1 MAIRSTPDQ
10 ATRTALNKIKL
21 GGLGGQLTPEDQ
33 RRISAF
39 EFIEKENARVDA
51 EKNDPYRNLIGQN
64 VRTPSAFNAEA
75 SADNLLN
82 SMFGQRQ
89 PGQISIAPSTSA
101 PKVFTQGMQT
111 PRGNILGRGEFVDIG
126 DSLGSIAT
134 PAGAMQPSMDMSV
147 APTQPVSARGRG
159 TVLGQAPTPYSTPPI
174 QTSILGDRSSVLD
187 RAIAESPSGR
197 QSQLQRDQ
205 FQSQQ
210 QLIGQEQQFKRVS
223 QDVASGDFST
233 LGSLPANMRN
243 FALNEAA
250 KINKELTPSLQQQY
264 LTETD
269 PNKRAA
275 IASAVR
281 LGTTPGPTDEELAR
295 TETVKAN
302 VGSGTEFIKVSRQ
315 SLTSANQQYNEALQ
329 VKNAIDSGVTT
340 GAFAKL
346 SGVFKNVVES
356 VFGTDMKAA
365 EQALFSKGIAGLG
378 QIKVRELFRG
388 LGSMSNADRDKGEQT
403 IVNIT
408 DPKASILYFVEVSR
422 LNQLR
427 AQQESSLIEKL
438 RKEGKTNDKI
448 ESEVL
453 KSRDSYK
460 DISQVAYDTIFPK
473 GTNTAGAAPVASN
486 PAATSAVDEEL
497 IKKYLK

>member
-89 PGQISIAPSTSA
+89 PGQISIAPSTAA
-101 PKVFTQGMQT
+101 PKVLTQGMQT

-134 PAGAMQPSMDMSV
+134 PAGAMQPSMNMGV

-159 TVLGQAPTPYSTPPI
+159 TVLGQAPTPYYTPPI

-269 PNKRAA
+269 PNKREA

-281 LGTTPGPTDEELAR
+281 LGTTPSPTTAEQLSVVSGTQAIASGSEYVKSVKQNYADSSAQFETASAITNALKSEKLTTGFLAKASGTFR
-295 TETVKAN
+295 NIAETV
-302 VGSGTEFIKVSRQ
+302 
-315 SLTSANQQYNEALQ
+315 
-329 VKNAIDSGVTT
+329 
-340 GAFAKL
+340 
-346 SGVFKNVVES
+346 
-356 VFGTDMKAA
+356 FGGDFGAA
-365 EQALFSKGIAGLG
+365 EQEIYKKGVSGFGLAG
-378 QIKVRELFRG
+378 VRALFRG
-388 LGSMSNADRDKGEQT
+388 LGAMSDADRARGEST
-403 IVNIT
+403 VMSIS
-408 DPKASILYFVEVSR
+408 DPIKSIQYYTEVAK
-422 LNQLR
+422 LNQER
-427 AQQESSLIEKL
+427 AREDVTSLI
-438 RKEGKTNDKI
+438 N
-448 ESEVL
+448 
-453 KSRDSYK
+453 
-460 DISQVAYDTIFPK
+460 
-473 GTNTAGAAPVASN
+473 
-486 PAATSAVDEEL
+486 
-497 IKKYLK
+497 